1 MKSALGMRTVVT
13 ITAAV
18 VLLAV
23 AVPAVA
29 QEDWETH
36 YSLGVFGIG
45 AGMEGYLLAP
55 YAPNRQ
61 KVYFSDLNSD
71 LNTGG
76 GVSFAMKQARWSILS
91 DVVFFS
97 FDKKVNGIKANS
109 DQLYF
114 ELCSAFKVGDSFSVV
129 VGGRYA
135 KLTSDLVFP
144 GSPQPYKR
152 KIDADWV
159 DPIVGGMLELPVG
172 KSWALMMRGD
182 VGGFGVGSDIVWHAW
197 LRLDGK
203 LGDAAIVSLGYRY
216 WDNNFESRKYP
227 RKTGYDMTVAGPT
240 LGIAFNF

>member
-114 ELCSAFKVGDSFSVV
+114 ELC
-129 VGGRYA
+129 
-135 KLTSDLVFP
+135 
-144 GSPQPYKR
+144 
-152 KIDADWV
+152 
-159 DPIVGGMLELPVG
+159 
-172 KSWALMMRGD
+172 
-182 VGGFGVGSDIVWHAW
+182 
-197 LRLDGK
+197 
-203 LGDAAIVSLGYRY
+203 
-216 WDNNFESRKYP
+216 
-227 RKTGYDMTVAGPT
+227 
-240 LGIAFNF
+240 